1 VNCGNLGSAGR
12 LQASERGCREVGG
25 SRSVSHFIYCPGC
38 GVPAEVTGQFALAS
52 TDGPVVHLT
61 LHCAGGHRF
70 VTAADLLPDSA
81 RRLLAAQV
89 IESHLSSG
97 R

>member
-1 VNCGNLGSAGR
+1 MSN
-12 LQASERGCREVGG
+12 
-25 SRSVSHFIYCPGC
+25 FIYCPDC

-52 TDGPVVHLT
+52 TDGPIVHVT
-61 LHCAGGHRF
+61 LHCAGGHRY

-81 RRLLAAQV
+81 RRMLGAQL

>member
-1 VNCGNLGSAGR
+1 M
-12 LQASERGCREVGG
+12 SERGCRKVGR
-25 SRSVSHFIYCPGC
+25 SRGVSHFIYCPEC

-52 TDGPVVHLT
+52 TDGPVDHLT

-81 RRLLAAQV
+81 RQLLAEQA
-89 IESHLSSG
+89 IESQLSSG
-97 R
+97 L